1 MFSTIELYKA
11 IRERLESAFPKILIQ
26 QKDIKNI
33 TRPSFYIQ
41 YVGKSFDKQAQEYFE
56 DRISFNIVYFA
67 TNESLLE
74 LLEIEE
80 AFTNAF
86 DAPLRVADG
95 ENIVEVEKDAI
106 QSNLNEEDYYLNLT
120 IDFILTQRSIKLET
134 GDDMEHIGLKIDNEN
149 NQEVD
154 EYMEDI
160 DIIDEN
166 EETEEENED
175 DA

>member
-95 ENIVEVEKDAI
+95 ENIVEVEKDSI